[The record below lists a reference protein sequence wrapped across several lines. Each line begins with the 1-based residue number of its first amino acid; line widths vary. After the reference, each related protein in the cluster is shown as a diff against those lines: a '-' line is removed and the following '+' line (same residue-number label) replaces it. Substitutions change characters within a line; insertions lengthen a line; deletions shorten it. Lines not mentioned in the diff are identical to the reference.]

1 MINSVLTTGS
11 MRSEINHMKINEL
24 SKLTGI
30 HPETIRMYR
39 KKGLL
44 HPQKLENGYY
54 DYTAADYVS
63 LAYIR
68 KLRGYSF
75 PIEEIAGLYQNQNS
89 DHLLGMFR
97 KEKEILQNQINEL
110 QIRLRYLELEEQH
123 LRESSVI
130 EKITVLQSVDEKI
143 DFYDLGYFLTNRHAT
158 HPVGIYT
165 MMTPTVYISSEVLN
179 GEFRSETVPIRIGI
193 GTYRHVLDELKTD
206 PPSGAIR
213 IPNGL
218 CVSQVIEITD
228 FSSIR
233 KEQLEPMISYAK
245 ENGLRYQSG
254 TTGFL
259 MNIEKQESGTVFRFR
274 IRACIEENNLSHA
287 WQ

>member
-11 MRSEINHMKINEL
+11 MKSENNHMKINEL

-75 PIEEIAGLYQNQNS
+75 PIDEIAGLYQNQDS
-89 DHLLGMFR
+89 EHLLSRFR

-165 MMTPTVYISSEVLN
+165 MMTPTVYISPEVLN
-179 GEFRSETVPIRIGI
+179 GEFQSETVPIRIGI

-218 CVSQVIEITD
+218 CVSQVIEIRD

-233 KEQLEPMISYAK
+233 KEQLEPMISYVK

-274 IRACIEENNLSHA
+274 IRACIEENNISHA

>member
-11 MRSEINHMKINEL
+11 MKSENNHMKINEL

-75 PIEEIAGLYQNQNS
+75 PIDEIAGLYQNQNS
-89 DHLLGMFR
+89 DHLLGIFR

-165 MMTPTVYISSEVLN
+165 MMTPTVYISPEVLN
-179 GEFRSETVPIRIGI
+179 GEFQSETVPIRIGI

-233 KEQLEPMISYAK
+233 KEQLEPMISYVK

-259 MNIEKQESGTVFRFR
+259 MNIEKQECETVFRFR
-274 IRACIEENNLSHA
+274 IRACIEENNLSHT

>member
-11 MRSEINHMKINEL
+11 MKSENNHMKINEL

-75 PIEEIAGLYQNQNS
+75 PIDEIAGLYQNQDS
-89 DHLLGMFR
+89 EHLLSRFR

-165 MMTPTVYISSEVLN
+165 MMTPTVYISPEVLN
-179 GEFRSETVPIRIGI
+179 GEFQSETVPIRSGI

-218 CVSQVIEITD
+218 CVSQVIEIRD

-233 KEQLEPMISYAK
+233 KEQLEPMISYVK

-259 MNIEKQESGTVFRFR
+259 MNIEKQECETVFRFR
-274 IRACIEENNLSHA
+274 IRACIEESYSSDPDR
-287 WQ
+287 

>member
-11 MRSEINHMKINEL
+11 MKSENNHMKINEL

-75 PIEEIAGLYQNQNS
+75 PIDEIAGLYQNQDS
-89 DHLLGMFR
+89 EHLLSRFR

-165 MMTPTVYISSEVLN
+165 MMTPTVYISPEVLN
-179 GEFRSETVPIRIGI
+179 GEFQSETVPIRIGI

-218 CVSQVIEITD
+218 CVSQVIEIRD

-233 KEQLEPMISYAK
+233 KEQLEPMISYVK

-259 MNIEKQESGTVFRFR
+259 MNIEKQECETVFRFR